1 MEGLVYRSARQ
12 SDADP
17 TEYVLSDETVDRYG
31 EVIQADGWDLGNFRK
46 NPIAL
51 FNHNSNAVIG
61 RWDKVR
67 VEGKRLLGH
76 LVLAM
81 AGTSQVV
88 DDVRRLWDQKML
100 KAVSVG
106 FRPIKQEKLT
116 EDADEFWGPF
126 RYLKQELVE
135 CSIVAIPANPNAL
148 QIARSFALPA
158 DIGKQL
164 FGKLAKEELQ
174 PGPAVRGK
182 LAGHLPTSGR
192 PNAAAAG
199 KKTMKLSQK
208 IADGQRRVNS
218 LKDQLSALSSKDD
231 PSDDETALMDEL
243 PNQIDEAD
251 AELQRNMRIES
262 ALGVR
267 TIEHDP
273 NEGQQQ
279 RQQQAGN
286 DGEQHQ
292 RPFAVPKKKIEPVD
306 LLVRSAAMLAMSFGR
321 RESLQSVFQSAYGND
336 EATGIILRAATAP
349 ALTTTVGWA
358 AELVETVN
366 AGFLDRLLAD
376 SIYGPLSARGAR
388 FTFGR
393 AGAIKIPA
401 RSNTPRLAGAWV
413 GEAQPKPVKQA
424 AFTSITLAL
433 YKLAVIS
440 VFSEEIA
447 EHSTPAIEQ
456 IIRQAMSDDTSAAI
470 DGFLI
475 DNVAGSAVRPAGL
488 LNGLTTLTPSADTNK
503 TNAMIADIKALRQ
516 AIINANGGRD
526 VVLIMNSAQSTG
538 IDLAT
543 TPNGLLFSSA
553 AEGAGR
559 FGVALIVSN
568 TVPAGTV
575 IAVDAADFASATGDV
590 PRYSI
595 SDQATIH
602 MEDTTP
608 LPIGTVGTPTVV
620 AAPTRSLWQTD
631 SIGVRMTWPIS
642 WAMRRAGMVAF
653 MSAVTW

>member
-1 MEGLVYRSARQ
+1 MDGLVYRTATQ
-12 SDADP
+12 SDSDP
-17 TEYVLSDETVDRYG
+17 AEFVLSDETVDRYG
-31 EVIQADGWDLGNFRK
+31 DVIQADGWDLRHFRK

-67 VEGKRLLGH
+67 VEGKRLLGK
-76 LVLAM
+76 LVLAA
-81 AGTSQVV
+81 AGTSRLV
-88 DDVRRLWDQKML
+88 DEVRNHWEQGNLR
-100 KAVSVG
+100 AVSVG
-106 FRPIKQEKLT
+106 FRAIEKEPLKKT
-116 EDADEFWGPF
+116 DKDDDPFSFGPF
-126 RYLKQELVE
+126 RFLRSELVE
-135 CSIVAIPANPNAL
+135 CSLVAVPANPNAL
-148 QIARSFALPA
+148 PVGRSFVLPA
-158 DIGKQL
+158 DIQRQLLGKPASRDRPA
-164 FGKLAKEELQ
+164 GSAVPRVSAQ
-174 PGPAVRGK
+174 PRNARGS
-182 LAGHLPTSGR
+182 P
-192 PNAAAAG
+192 
-199 KKTMKLSQK
+199 MKLSKRIEDAQK
-208 IADGQRRVNS
+208 RITA
-218 LKDQLSALSSKDD
+218 LKDQLTALSNKDELTE
-231 PSDDETALMDEL
+231 DETALMDEL
-243 PNQIDEAD
+243 PDQIDEVQ
-251 AELQRNMRIES
+251 AELQRDMRIES
-262 ALGVR
+262 ALAVR
-267 TIEHDP
+267 TVEHDS
-273 NEGQQQ
+273 NEGQQ
-279 RQQQAGN
+279 RQQPAGN
-286 DGEQHQ
+286 GGDQQQ
-292 RPFAVPKKKIEPVD
+292 RPFAVPKKKVEPID
-306 LLVRSAAMLAMSFGR
+306 LLIRSAAMLTMAYGR
-321 RESLQSVFQSAYGND
+321 RESLQAVFQSIYGND

-401 RSNTPRLAGAWV
+401 RANSPRLAGTWV

-424 AFTSITLAL
+424 LFTSVTLGL

-475 DNVAGSAVRPAGL
+475 DNVAGSAVRPSGL

-503 TNAMIADIKALRQ
+503 TNAMIADVKALRQ
-516 AIINANGGRD
+516 AIIANGGGRD
-526 VVLIMNSAQSTG
+526 VVLVMNSAQSTG
-538 IDLAT
+538 IDLAV

-608 LPIGTVGTPTVV
+608 LPIIGGTTGTPAPAV
-620 AAPTRSLWQTD
+620 PTRSLWQTD

-642 WAMRRAGMVAF
+642 WAMRRQGMVAF